1 MNRHVTQGNIQRA
14 NNHINVMLKSQ
25 RKAVTTSRD
34 MEDVEQLEP
43 LHYSG
48 QSVKWVQPSGNL
60 FGALH

>member
-1 MNRHVTQGNIQRA
+1 
-14 NNHINVMLKSQ
+14 MLKSQ

-60 FGALH
+60 FGALR